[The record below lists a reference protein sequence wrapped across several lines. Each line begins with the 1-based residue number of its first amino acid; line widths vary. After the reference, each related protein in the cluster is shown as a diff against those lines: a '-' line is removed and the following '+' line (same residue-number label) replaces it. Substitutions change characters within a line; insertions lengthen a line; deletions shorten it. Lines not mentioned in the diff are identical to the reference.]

1 MTVFFPFV
9 YHACGP
15 ISRARFSQSHQG
27 FDTCRHHQS
36 EIINYYKTFPTIQE
50 STYSYLSVEMK
61 KWKKNYEN
69 IPFEERPATAGNSAF
84 SLFRHFQP
92 FTRSVLFFL
101 LNPWEVFLRT
111 LFSCFETSQIVEP
124 STMNEE
130 RLSGLG
136 MLLIHRRTNY
146 RPESEVI
153 YKIYQDWGK

>member
-1 MTVFFPFV
+1 MAVSI
-9 YHACGP
+9 G
-15 ISRARFSQSHQG
+15 IRN
-27 FDTCRHHQS
+27 QS
-36 EIINYYKTFPTIQE
+36 EIINYYKKFPTIQE
-50 STYSYLSVEMK
+50 STYLSVEMK

-69 IPFEERPATAGNSAF
+69 IPFEERPATVGNSAF

-136 MLLIHRRTNY
+136 MLLIHRRTN
-146 RPESEVI
+146 
-153 YKIYQDWGK
+153 

>member
-9 YHACGP
+9 YHACGL

-27 FDTCRHHQS
+27 LILADRLSMAVSIGIRNQS
-36 EIINYYKTFPTIQE
+36 ENINYYKKFSTIQE
-50 STYSYLSVEMK
+50 STYLSVEMK

-101 LNPWEVFLRT
+101 LNPWELFLRT
-111 LFSCFETSQIVEP
+111 LFSSNLKSKEIILNS
-124 STMNEE
+124 
-130 RLSGLG
+130 
-136 MLLIHRRTNY
+136 
-146 RPESEVI
+146 
-153 YKIYQDWGK
+153 

>member
-1 MTVFFPFV
+1 MFFPFV

-27 FDTCRHHQS
+27 LILAD
-36 EIINYYKTFPTIQE
+36 IIKVK
-50 STYSYLSVEMK
+50 LSIITRRSPLFRNPPIAICQLR
-61 KWKKNYEN
+61 WKSGKRTMN
-69 IPFEERPATAGNSAF
+69 PATAGNSAF

-136 MLLIHRRTNY
+136 MLLIHRRTNFK
-146 RPESEVI
+146 RPESKVI
-153 YKIYQDWGK
+153 YKLYQDWGKWPSQASF

>member
-9 YHACGP
+9 YHYACGL

-27 FDTCRHHQS
+27 LLLADRLSMAVSIGIRNQS
-36 EIINYYKTFPTIQE
+36 ENISYYKKFPTIQE
-50 STYSYLSVEMK
+50 STYLSVEMK

-101 LNPWEVFLRT
+101 LNPWELFLRT
-111 LFSCFETSQIVEP
+111 LFSS
-124 STMNEE
+124 N
-130 RLSGLG
+130 LK
-136 MLLIHRRTNY
+136 
-146 RPESEVI
+146 
-153 YKIYQDWGK
+153 YKEIILNS